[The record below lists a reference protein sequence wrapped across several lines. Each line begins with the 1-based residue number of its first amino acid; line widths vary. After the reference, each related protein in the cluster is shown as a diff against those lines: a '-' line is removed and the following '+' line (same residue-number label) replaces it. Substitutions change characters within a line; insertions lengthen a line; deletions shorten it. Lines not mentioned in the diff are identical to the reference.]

1 MGVFSFVT
9 EDLLEVEEKCIE
21 VLMELNTPNKN
32 QIPATNPLSQFEDS
46 PVFNY
51 INNLSPIELVKSM
64 HNGQAFNFPSFAS
77 PLSVFAS
84 PQLSSQS
91 DARSFMRRD
100 QFSEPS
106 KPELLQS
113 KDENDTSIGVFEAAQ
128 LTGLSVEQSECS
140 TPANSSKGV
149 ITKLPGEHME
159 LAIEE
164 PDTLKYYCAS
174 PDDNIIMVPL
184 KAIIEPQ
191 MAGDPNER
199 YCSRKSEK
207 DLRKIG
213 RTGQNEDEAGCDW
226 VALISD
232 VADILT
238 LEPSI
243 DEESAEK
250 QKMVDPGTISFI
262 SNVLQAP
269 QDNSDDSETSYYAGS
284 SQQREIGE
292 PGIQPVESG
301 EQNEADQ
308 TPSVFSGTLPD
319 KPIVNDAAAKVDI
332 RGKSYQSSSKQQHK
346 IRRRCLVFEMGAHK
360 KKLAFESSSSTSSQ
374 SDHMG
379 ASIEKHA
386 TPRTDKGKTLSA
398 LPGRG
403 IGLHLNALTATS
415 SGNAV
420 KIETLASGKQ
430 EISQP
435 PSPAAHMAS
444 GLDPVSKSLA
454 LITVETDFVPF
465 DNEDK
470 VMENV
475 PQTSMVVTEDFGIS
489 SPKMKRQK
497 FEYLGASS
505 CKRCNCK
512 RSKCLKLYCECFAAG
527 LYCIE
532 PCSCLEC
539 SNNPAHEDTVLET
552 RRQIESRNPL
562 AFAPKVIRNS
572 DSVSE
577 FGEETNKT
585 PASARHKRGC
595 NCKKSSCLKKYCE
608 CFQGGVGCSSYC
620 RCEGCKNTFGCKNGV
635 EENDLKWG
643 ESKIHENTSNLNL
656 LDIIE
661 KGEDHP
667 DLMVPSKDSR
677 SPVHPQIP
685 ISGQLSGSS
694 LCDVGPSTKMR
705 PIQRFRT
712 NFFYHQPKYEKHLQV
727 IPEDETPEI
736 LNRNCLPTSGVKSV
750 SPNSKRVSP
759 PHHGFGPSTTWRRGR
774 KLILRSVS
782 PSPSLNPPCE
792 Q

>member
-1 MGVFSFVT
+1 MDYKRHPKNDKRRSGERREVGVFSFET

-21 VLMELNTPNKN
+21 VPMELNTPNKN

-64 HNGQAFNFPSFAS
+64 HNGQAFNLPSFAS
-77 PLSVFAS
+77 PHSVFAS

-91 DARSFMRRD
+91 DARSFIRRY

-106 KPELLQS
+106 KPEFFQS
-113 KDENDTSIGVFEAAQ
+113 KDENDTSKGVLEAAQ
-128 LTGLSVEQSECS
+128 LTECS
-140 TPANSSKGV
+140 TPANSSKGL
-149 ITKLPGEHME
+149 ITKLPGEHTE
-159 LAIEE
+159 SAIEE
-164 PDTLKYYCAS
+164 PIALKYYCAS

-184 KAIIEPQ
+184 KAIIEPE
-191 MAGDPNER
+191 M
-199 YCSRKSEK
+199 
-207 DLRKIG
+207 
-213 RTGQNEDEAGCDW
+213 NEDEAGCDW

-243 DEESAEK
+243 DEESDEK
-250 QKMVDPGTISFI
+250 QK
-262 SNVLQAP
+262 L
-269 QDNSDDSETSYYAGS
+269 
-284 SQQREIGE
+284 QREIGE

-308 TPSVFSGTLPD
+308 TPSVFPGTLPD
-319 KPIVNDAAAKVDI
+319 KAAVNDAAAKVDI
-332 RGKSYQSSSKQQHK
+332 RGKSYQSSSKQNK

-360 KKLAFESSSSTSSQ
+360 KKLTFESSSSTLSQ
-374 SDHMG
+374 SDRMG

-403 IGLHLNALTATS
+403 IGLHLNALTASS
-415 SGNAV
+415 SGKAV

-435 PSPAAHMAS
+435 PSPAAHMTS
-444 GLDPVSKSLA
+444 GSDPVSKSLA
-454 LITVETDFVPF
+454 LTTVETDFVPF
-465 DNEDK
+465 DNKDK
-470 VMENV
+470 VMENAAK
-475 PQTSMVVTEDFGIS
+475 TLMVVTEDFGIS

-497 FEYLGASS
+497 MEFLGASS

-539 SNNPAHEDTVLET
+539 SNNPAHEETVLET
-552 RRQIESRNPL
+552 RKQIESRNPL

-577 FGEETNKT
+577 FGVVVPLLMVMINT
-585 PASARHKRGC
+585 ASAFRVVSVALPTVDVKDAKTLLVARMEW
-595 NCKKSSCLKKYCE
+595 KKMTSNGRNLKPT
-608 CFQGGVGCSSYC
+608 
-620 RCEGCKNTFGCKNGV
+620 RTH
-635 EENDLKWG
+635 L
-643 ESKIHENTSNLNL
+643 NLNL

-667 DLMVPSKDSR
+667 DLIAPSKDSR

-685 ISGQLSGSS
+685 FSGQLSGSS
-694 LCDVGPSTKMR
+694 LCDV
-705 PIQRFRT
+705 
-712 NFFYHQPKYEKHLQV
+712 

-736 LNRNCLPTSGVKSV
+736 LNSNCLPTSGVKSV

-774 KLILRSVS
+774 KLILRSIS
-782 PSPSLNPPCE
+782 PSTSLNPPSE

>member
-1 MGVFSFVT
+1 
-9 EDLLEVEEKCIE
+9 
-21 VLMELNTPNKN
+21 MELNTPNKN

-64 HNGQAFNFPSFAS
+64 HNGQAFNLPSFAS

-91 DARSFMRRD
+91 DARSFIRRY

-106 KPELLQS
+106 KPELFQS
-113 KDENDTSIGVFEAAQ
+113 KDENDTSKGALEAAQ
-128 LTGLSVEQSECS
+128 LTGLIVEQSECS
-140 TPANSSKGV
+140 TPANSSNGV
-149 ITKLPGEHME
+149 ITKLPGERME
-159 LAIEE
+159 SAIEE
-164 PDTLKYYCAS
+164 PIALKYYCAS

-184 KAIIEPQ
+184 KAIIEPEVV
-191 MAGDPNER
+191 GEPNKR
-199 YCSRKSEK
+199 YCSHESEK
-207 DLRKIG
+207 DLRKIC

-238 LEPSI
+238 LEPSV
-243 DEESAEK
+243 DEESDEK
-250 QKMVDPGTISFI
+250 QKLVDPGTISFI

-269 QDNSDDSETSYYAGS
+269 QDNSDDSETPSYAGS

-292 PGIQPVESG
+292 PGIKPVESG
-301 EQNEADQ
+301 EQNQADQ
-308 TPSVFSGTLPD
+308 TPSVFPGTLPD
-319 KPIVNDAAAKVDI
+319 KAVVNVAAAKVDI
-332 RGKSYQSSSKQQHK
+332 RGKSYQSSSKQQNK

-360 KKLAFESSSSTSSQ
+360 KKLTFESSSSTLSQ
-374 SDHMG
+374 SDRMG

-386 TPRTDKGKTLSA
+386 APRTDKGKTLSA

-415 SGNAV
+415 SGKAV
-420 KIETLASGKQ
+420 KIETLASGNQ

-435 PSPAAHMAS
+435 SSPAAHMTS
-444 GLDPVSKSLA
+444 GSDPVSQSLA
-454 LITVETDFVPF
+454 LTTVETDFVPF
-465 DNEDK
+465 DNKDK
-470 VMENV
+470 AMENA
-475 PQTSMVVTEDFGIS
+475 PKTLMVVTEDFGIS

-497 FEYLGASS
+497 LEFLGASSS

-635 EENDLKWG
+635 EENDIKW
-643 ESKIHENTSNLNL
+643 EEPKTHENTSNLNL

-667 DLMVPSKDSR
+667 DLIAPSKDSR
-677 SPVHPQIP
+677 SPVHPQILF
-685 ISGQLSGSS
+685 SGQLSGSS
-694 LCDVGPSTKMR
+694 LCDVGPSTQIMR
-705 PIQRFRT
+705 CPIQRFRT

-736 LNRNCLPTSGVKSV
+736 LNSNCLPTSGVKSV

-782 PSPSLNPPCE
+782 PSTSLNPPCE